1 MDSDVVNHS
10 ELYYQVF
17 GVFIDKYSLKKHTDI
32 VRKVPT

>member
-17 GVFIDKYSLKKHTDI
+17 GGFIDKYQLFKG
-32 VRKVPT
+32 RW